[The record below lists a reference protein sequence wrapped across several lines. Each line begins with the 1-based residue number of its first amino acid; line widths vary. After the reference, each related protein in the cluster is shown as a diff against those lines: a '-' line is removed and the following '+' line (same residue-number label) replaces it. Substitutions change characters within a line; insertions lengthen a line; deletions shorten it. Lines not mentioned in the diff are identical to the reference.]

1 MFDFVRKHTKIMMGL
16 MFLLII
22 PSFVLFG
29 IDGYTNMRQ
38 KGAPVAQVAGLDIT
52 QSEWDAAHKD
62 EVDRARES
70 MPTLDVK
77 LLDTPQMR
85 FATLERMVRDR
96 VLLAAAEKL
105 KLVTTDGRLARDLER
120 NPTIASLR
128 LPDGRLDMERYRQL
142 LAAQGMSPEMF
153 EARVRADLSTR
164 QVMLGV
170 TGSGFT
176 PAAEA
181 DIALNALFQRREIQL
196 AKFNPSDFANR
207 VTISDADLEAFYKRN
222 EALFQAPEQADIEY
236 LVLDLDAIRKTLTL
250 DPQEVKSYYD
260 QNATRLSG
268 QEERRASHIL
278 LSAPQ
283 TAPAADRQK
292 ARAKAE
298 ELLAAVRKNPDSF
311 ADVARKNSQDTGSAS
326 NGGDL
331 GLFARGAMVK
341 PFEDAVFSMKN
352 GEVSGIVESDF
363 GYHIIKLTEI
373 KAPKT
378 RTFEE
383 MKEQIEADL
392 KKQQAQRR
400 FAELADSFTNGVYEQ
415 SDSLKP
421 VAERLKLDIQKASGI
436 RREPLPGASGVLAS
450 PKLLAALFAPD
461 ALEKKRNTEAVETGA
476 NQLVSARI
484 VKYTPA
490 RTLPF
495 ADVRDQVKSRLV
507 AQQSAEL
514 ARKEGEAKLV
524 AWKASPDG
532 AHFSSPQEI
541 SREQTQQLPAKVV
554 DAVMKVDATS
564 LPTLVGVD
572 VGAQG
577 FVIARVTKVITPQ
590 PPTEAE
596 KRRNLQQYE
605 QLVAA
610 AEAQAYYS
618 LLKEQFKAK
627 ILVPKPTPGKD
638 EVDR

>member
-85 FATLERMVRDR
+85 YATLERMVRDR

-142 LAAQGMSPEMF
+142 LASQGMSPEMF
-153 EARVRADLSTR
+153 EARVRTDLSTR

-181 DIALNALFQRREIQL
+181 DIALNALFQRREVQL
-196 AKFNPSDFANR
+196 AKFNPSDFASR
-207 VTISDADLEAFYKRN
+207 VTVSDADLEAFYKRN

-298 ELLAAVRKNPDSF
+298 ELLAAVRRNPDSF

-352 GEVSGIVESDF
+352 GEISGIVESDF

-378 RTFEE
+378 RSFEE

-495 ADVRDQVKSRLV
+495 AEVRDQVKSRLV

-514 ARKEGEAKLV
+514 ARKEGEARLA
-524 AWKASPDG
+524 AWKASPDS
-532 AHFSSPQEI
+532 AHFSAPQEI

-627 ILVPKPTPGKD
+627 ILVPKPASGKD
-638 EVDR
+638 EADR

>member
-85 FATLERMVRDR
+85 YATLERMVRDR

-142 LAAQGMSPEMF
+142 LASQGMSPEMF

-352 GEVSGIVESDF
+352 GEISGIVESDF

-378 RTFEE
+378 RSFEE
-383 MKEQIEADL
+383 MKDQIEADL

>member
-85 FATLERMVRDR
+85 YATLERMVRDR

-142 LAAQGMSPEMF
+142 LASQGMSPEMF

-181 DIALNALFQRREIQL
+181 DIALNALFQRREVQL
-196 AKFNPSDFANR
+196 AKFNPSDFASR
-207 VTISDADLEAFYKRN
+207 VTVSDADLEAFYKRN

-352 GEVSGIVESDF
+352 GEISGIVESDF

-378 RTFEE
+378 RSFEE

-495 ADVRDQVKSRLV
+495 AEVRDQVKSRLV

-514 ARKEGEAKLV
+514 ARKEGEARLA
-524 AWKASPDG
+524 AWKASPDS
-532 AHFSSPQEI
+532 AHFSAPQEI

-627 ILVPKPTPGKD
+627 ILVPKPASGKD
-638 EVDR
+638 EADR

>member
-85 FATLERMVRDR
+85 YATLERMVRDR

-142 LAAQGMSPEMF
+142 LASQGMSPEMF

-181 DIALNALFQRREIQL
+181 DIALNALFQRREVQL
-196 AKFNPSDFANR
+196 AKFNPSDFASR
-207 VTISDADLEAFYKRN
+207 VTVSDADLEAFYKRN

-352 GEVSGIVESDF
+352 GEISGIVESDF

-378 RTFEE
+378 RSFEE

-436 RREPLPGASGVLAS
+436 RRDPLPGASGVLAS

-495 ADVRDQVKSRLV
+495 AEVRDQVKSRLV

-514 ARKEGEAKLV
+514 ARKEGEARLA
-524 AWKASPDG
+524 AWKASPDS
-532 AHFSSPQEI
+532 AHFSAPQEI

-627 ILVPKPTPGKD
+627 ILVPKPASGKD
-638 EVDR
+638 EADR

>member
-1 MFDFVRKHTKIMMGL
+1 MFEFVRKHTKIMMGV

-29 IDGYTNMRQ
+29 IDGYTNMRE
-38 KGAPVAQVAGLDIT
+38 KGAPVAQVAGTDIT
-52 QSEWDAAHKD
+52 QTEWDIAHKD

-77 LLDTPQMR
+77 MLDTPQMR
-85 FATLERMVRDR
+85 YATLERIVRDR
-96 VLLAAAEKL
+96 VLQAAAEKL
-105 KLVTTDGRLARDLER
+105 KLVTTDARLARDLER

-128 LPDGRLDMERYRQL
+128 SPDGRLDMDRYRQL

-153 EARVRADLSTR
+153 EARVRADLSSR
-164 QVMLGV
+164 QVMMGL
-170 TGSGFT
+170 TESGFT

-181 DIALNALFQRREIQL
+181 DIALNALFQRREVQI
-196 AKFNPSDFANR
+196 ARFSAADFASKVN
-207 VTISDADLEAFYKRN
+207 VTEADLEAFYKRN
-222 EALFQAPEQADIEY
+222 EALFKAPEQADIEY
-236 LVLDLDAIRKTLTL
+236 VVLDLDAIRKTLVL
-250 DPQEVKSYYD
+250 NPDEVKSYYE
-260 QNATRLSG
+260 QNASRLSG

-278 LSAPQ
+278 ISAPK
-283 TAPAADRQK
+283 TAPAAERQK
-292 ARAKAE
+292 AKAKAD
-298 ELLAAVRKNPDSF
+298 ELLAAVRKSPDSF
-311 ADVARKNSQDTGSAS
+311 ADVARKNSQDTGSAT

-341 PFEDAVFSMKN
+341 PFEDAVFAMKK
-352 GEVSGIVESDF
+352 GEISEVVESDF
-363 GYHIIKLTEI
+363 GYHIILLTEV

-378 RTFEE
+378 RSFEE

-392 KKQQAQRR
+392 AKQQAQRR

-421 VAERLKLDIQKASGI
+421 VADRLKLDIQKASGI
-436 RREPLPGASGVLAS
+436 RRTPLPGATGVLAN
-450 PKLLAALFAPD
+450 PKLLAAIFTPD
-461 ALEKKRNTEAVETGA
+461 SLDKKRNTEAVETAG

-495 ADVRDQVKSRLV
+495 AEVKDAVRAQLV

-514 ARKEGEAKLV
+514 ARNEGEGKLA
-524 AWKASPDG
+524 AWQAAPASAQLAAPVVV
-532 AHFSSPQEI
+532 

-554 DAVMKVDATS
+554 EAVMKASTAA
-564 LPTLVGVD
+564 LPALVGVD
-572 VGAQG
+572 AGAQG
-577 FVIARVTKVITPQ
+577 YVIARVNKVVTPE
-590 PPTEAE
+590 PLVEAE
-596 KRRNLQQYE
+596 KRRNQRQYE

-610 AEAQAYYS
+610 AEAQAYYG

-627 ILVPKPTPGKD
+627 ILVPQPAAGAEMAPQ
-638 EVDR
+638 

>member
-142 LAAQGMSPEMF
+142 LASQGMSPEMF

-352 GEVSGIVESDF
+352 GEISGIVESDF

-378 RTFEE
+378 RSFEE
-383 MKEQIEADL
+383 MKDQIEADL

>member
-85 FATLERMVRDR
+85 YATLERMVRDR

-142 LAAQGMSPEMF
+142 LASQGMSPEMF

-181 DIALNALFQRREIQL
+181 DIALNALFQRREVQL
-196 AKFNPSDFANR
+196 AKFNPSDFASR
-207 VTISDADLEAFYKRN
+207 VTVSDADLEAFYKRN

-352 GEVSGIVESDF
+352 GEISGIVESDF

-378 RTFEE
+378 RSFEE

-495 ADVRDQVKSRLV
+495 AEVRDQVKSRLV

-514 ARKEGEAKLV
+514 ARKEGEARLA
-524 AWKASPDG
+524 AWKASPDS
-532 AHFSSPQEI
+532 AHFSAPQEI

-596 KRRNLQQYE
+596 KRGNLQQYE

-627 ILVPKPTPGKD
+627 ILVPKPASGKD
-638 EVDR
+638 EADR